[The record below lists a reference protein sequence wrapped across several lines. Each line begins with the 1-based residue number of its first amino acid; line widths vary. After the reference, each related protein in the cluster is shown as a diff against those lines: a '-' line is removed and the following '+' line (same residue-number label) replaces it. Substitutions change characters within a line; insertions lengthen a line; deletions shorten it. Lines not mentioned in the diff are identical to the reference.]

1 LGTETLSFFDIANPR
16 TFFTDPELAWGFY
29 GHRLNLY
36 RNTQPHDGFYI
47 LNKWSQSKKFGSFV
61 FTSNVDGHFQKAGF
75 LTDRIYECHGSIHR
89 LQCTDDCESVWSGD
103 HFEPEIDA
111 HSGRLI
117 SEAPIC
123 QECGHIARP
132 NILMFDDFN
141 WRNHI
146 ARVQYS
152 GYLKWLG
159 EVDNFVVIELGAGT
173 AIPAARAESNR
184 KARQKLIRINP
195 HESELEQSRGV
206 AIAEGALRALE
217 MLDRVLDQQSL

>member
-1 LGTETLSFFDIANPR
+1 
-16 TFFTDPELAWGFY
+16 
-29 GHRLNLY
+29 
-36 RNTQPHDGFYI
+36 
-47 LNKWSQSKKFGSFV
+47 
-61 FTSNVDGHFQKAGF
+61 
-75 LTDRIYECHGSIHR
+75 
-89 LQCTDDCESVWSGD
+89 
-103 HFEPEIDA
+103 
-111 HSGRLI
+111 
-117 SEAPIC
+117 
-123 QECGHIARP
+123 
-132 NILMFDDFN
+132 MFDDFN